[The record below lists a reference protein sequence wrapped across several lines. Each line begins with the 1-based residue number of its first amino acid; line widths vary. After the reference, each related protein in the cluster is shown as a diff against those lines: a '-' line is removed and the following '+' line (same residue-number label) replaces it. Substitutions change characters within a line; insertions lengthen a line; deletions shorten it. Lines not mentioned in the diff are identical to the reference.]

1 MKSVGHV
8 LSLFL
13 LLGFFISCDE
23 DNCCANPLVGRFTH
37 EIPDCTEE
45 QTCMEFVHFLDASR
59 ANIRFDGGDTSYRF
73 NYRIAGDEVF
83 LEQEPTS
90 SFALHFHFRI
100 IDSQTLERSNNGDLW
115 KRE

>member
-1 MKSVGHV
+1 MKLVGYV

-13 LLGFFISCDE
+13 ILAFFTSCGE
-23 DNCCANPLVGRFTH
+23 DDCCADRLQGRFVH
-37 EIPDCTEE
+37 EIPDCSDQ
-45 QTCMEFVHFLDASR
+45 QTCTEFVHFIDASR

-73 NYRIAGDEVF
+73 NYRVEGDEVF

-90 SFALHFHFRI
+90 SFALPFHFKI
-100 IDSQTLERSNNGDLW
+100 IDSQTLQRSDNGDLW

>member
-1 MKSVGHV
+1 MKSVKEV

-13 LLGFFISCDE
+13 TLVFFVSCGE
-23 DNCCANPLVGRFTH
+23 DDCCANRLQDRFVH

-45 QTCMEFVHFLDASR
+45 QTCTEFVHFLDASR
-59 ANIRFDGGDTSYRF
+59 ANIRFDGGDTAYLF
-73 NYRIAGDEVF
+73 NYRVEDGEVF

-100 IDSQTLERSNNGDLW
+100 IDSNTLERNDNGNLW